1 MAGEAQSTS
10 FVLGTATVMIGPRA
24 NVFELTPDDHSIGLV
39 KNFTLT
45 AEPGYLDLTQ
55 GVRNT
60 IVYSVMTSFPVRAT
74 MEVYEFTSK
83 NLMYG
88 MGLDGTSFE
97 PTSAATTGGAAPTT
111 FPATP
116 ADKWWI
122 VQENLLGR
130 DLVFAGKSGAAI
142 PATMGFTAAARIRQM
157 NMVPVG
163 KKDEQPFLGAKV
175 VGILPEN
182 NEPITVILPKVRI
195 QKGFTLAF
203 TTDNYS
209 NMPFEMTP
217 FDLTAS
223 DPHYST
229 FRDIGV
235 AMMLTGN

>member
-1 MAGEAQSTS
+1 MAGEAQTSS
-10 FVLGTATVMIGPRA
+10 FVLGTATVMVGPRA
-24 NVFELTPDDHSIGLV
+24 DVFELTPDDHSIGLV

-45 AEPGYLDLTQ
+45 AEPSYLDLTQ

-60 IVYSVMTSFPVRAT
+60 IVYSVMTGFPVRAT

-88 MGLDGTSFE
+88 LGLDGTSFE
-97 PTSAATTGGAAPTT
+97 TMPAATAGGAAPTA
-111 FPATP
+111 FPTTP
-116 ADKWWI
+116 AGAWFV
-122 VQENLLGR
+122 VQENQLGR
-130 DLVFAGKSGAAI
+130 DLVFAGKAGDTI
-142 PATMGFTAAARIRQM
+142 PSAMGFTSAARIRQM

-182 NEPITVILPKVRI
+182 NEPVTIILPKVRI
-195 QKGFTLAF
+195 QKGFTMAF

-217 FDLTAS
+217 FDLTS
-223 DPHYST
+223 TDPHYTT

>member
-1 MAGEAQSTS
+1 MAGEAQTSS
-10 FVLGTATVMIGPRA
+10 FVLGTATVMVGPRA
-24 NVFELTPDDHSIGLV
+24 DVFKLTPDEHSIGLV

-45 AEPGYLDLTQ
+45 AEPSYLDLTQ

-60 IVYSVMTSFPVRAT
+60 IVYSVMTGFPVRAT

-88 MGLDGTSFE
+88 LGLDGTSFE
-97 PTSAATTGGAAPTT
+97 AMPAATTGGAAPTA
-111 FPATP
+111 FPAAP
-116 ADKWWI
+116 ADKWWV
-122 VQENLLGR
+122 VQENQFGR
-130 DLVFAGKSGAAI
+130 DLVFAGKSGEAI
-142 PATMGFTAAARIRQM
+142 PGPMGFTAAARVRQM

-163 KKDEQPFLGAKV
+163 KKDEQPFLGAKI

-182 NEPITVILPKVRI
+182 NEPVTVILPKVRI
-195 QKGFTLAF
+195 QKGFTMAF

-223 DPHYST
+223 DPHYAT